1 MSCWQVKAL
10 NLTQEEQNAQ
20 DRAEGPGQLD
30 NDGHLDV
37 GRFMHSV
44 GSLEMEVG
52 HGLGVGEDAGGDH
65 EGQHVHRD
73 QEHRAHRKGEKQP
86 LESGYHN

>member
-1 MSCWQVKAL
+1 MSCWQVKAFR
-10 NLTQEEQNAQ
+10 LTQEEQNAQ

-86 LESGYHN
+86 LENGYHN